1 MAGYSGT
8 ALVEKLG
15 IKPGARLAF
24 VDAPPGFERLLG
36 TLPAGARK
44 AASAQMDFS
53 IVFVT
58 SAAALNKSF
67 ARLAS
72 RTAPAGMLWVAWPKK
87 AAKVQTDLT
96 EDVVRRIGL
105 AAGMVDVKVCAI
117 DETWSGLKF
126 VFRLKDRGAT
136 SPRPSSPHAARK
148 AGKRQIG
155 A

>member
-8 ALVEKLG
+8 ALVDKLG

-24 VDAPPGFERLLG
+24 VDAPPGFDRLLG

-44 AASAQMDFS
+44 ATAQTDFA
-53 IVFVT
+53 IAFAT
-58 SAAALNKSF
+58 SAAVLGKSF

-87 AAKVQTDLT
+87 AARVQTDLT

-126 VFRLKDRGAT
+126 VFRLKDRTRAMPGLSSART
-136 SPRPSSPHAARK
+136 AQQLKERRRRP
-148 AGKRQIG
+148 
-155 A
+155 